1 MPDSSN
7 ILYSKNRHF
16 LRISVIFFEI
26 VYQNE
31 NSQHLRLAKDERR
44 NKIDHFVFIDELSD
58 PLEQQLHRGP
68 SGPAVLY
75 DDDERSGR
83 RMSDMTDTREQFS
96 LYH

>member
-7 ILYSKNRHF
+7 IIYSNNRHF
-16 LRISVIFFEI
+16 LRNSVIFLKLCIKMRIHTIFDWPRM
-26 VYQNE
+26 NAG
-31 NSQHLRLAKDERR
+31 R
-44 NKIDHFVFIDELSD
+44 KIDHSVFIDELSD